1 MVNPVLIDNFCFN
14 IFFYF
19 SVFGQRNERP
29 KNYENKE
36 SGQFNHLSVNKLV
49 VLGDEEFNST
59 RKIRFVVSFIYK
71 HVQKGR

>member
-49 VLGDEEFNST
+49 TLGDEEFN
-59 RKIRFVVSFIYK
+59 
-71 HVQKGR
+71 